1 MKKVLSLVW
10 RGWKKFAH
18 VLGIVNTKILLTV
31 SYFVIIALV
40 SIISKI
46 LRADLIDRRLRP
58 QPSYWH
64 DREPLSANLDS
75 CRRQF

>member
-1 MKKVLSLVW
+1 MKKVFSLVW

-40 SIISKI
+40 SLITKVF
-46 LRADLIDRRLRP
+46 RADLLDRRLRP

-64 DREPLSANLDS
+64 DRERLAVDLES